1 MHQYLGYLIL
11 SLYIILN
18 NVSTVKKYY
27 YPVINKMVLAIC
39 KYIEKKTTQIKQ
51 IKMHKE
57 EKAPEKFTT
66 ELYAKI
72 QQKNLRMHQNKLSFN
87 YSVAVLNLNSD
98 LNVGAIYRSGCLLG
112 MNKYYIFGKKI
123 YYPKSQV
130 GLELVDIE
138 YVDIFPKLRNRYDKS
153 TLEEF
158 NQNMFIKFL
167 KDNNLTPI
175 VIEQG
180 GTHLF
185 NVNFKRLE
193 NMNQKYI
200 FIFGNEKFGVPK
212 KMIEIIKRFNNHLI
226 ISIPQWGCAHSYN
239 VSQAANI
246 IMWEYYKQNIS
257 GKMNEIF

>member
-1 MHQYLGYLIL
+1 MHQYIGYLIL
-11 SLYIILN
+11 SIYIILN
-18 NVSTVKKYY
+18 NVSTFKKYY

-39 KYIEKKTTQIKQ
+39 KYIEKKTVQIKQ

-57 EKAPEKFTT
+57 EKPPEKFTT

-72 QQKNLRMHQNKLSFN
+72 PLRNLKIHQNKLAFN
-87 YSVAVLNLNSD
+87 YSIAVLNLNSD

-138 YVDIFPKLRNRYDKS
+138 YINIFPKLRDRYDIS
-153 TLEEF
+153 TLEDF
-158 NQNMFIKFL
+158 NENMFIKFI
-167 KDNNLTPI
+167 KNNKLVPI

-185 NVNFKRLE
+185 NVDFKKFE
-193 NMNQKYI
+193 TTNQKYI

-212 KMIEIIKRFNNHLI
+212 KMIDIIKRFNNHLI

-246 IMWEYYKQNIS
+246 IMWEYYKQNINT
-257 GKMNEIF
+257 KMKQLF

>member
-1 MHQYLGYLIL
+1 MHQYIGYIL
-11 SLYIILN
+11 LTIYIILN
-18 NVSTVKKYY
+18 NVSTIKKYY
-27 YPVINKMVLAIC
+27 YPAINKLVLAIC
-39 KYIEKKTTQIKQ
+39 KYIEKKTIEIKQ

-57 EKAPEKFTT
+57 EKPPEKFTT

-72 QQKNLRMHQNKLSFN
+72 PMKNLKIHQNKLSFN
-87 YSVAVLNLNSD
+87 YSIAVLNLNSD

-138 YVDIFPKLRNRYDKS
+138 YIDIFPKLRDRYDRT
-153 TLEEF
+153 TLDNF
-158 NQNMFIKFL
+158 NQIMFIKFL

-175 VIEQG
+175 IIEQG
-180 GTHLF
+180 GSNLF

-193 NMNQKYI
+193 QSDRKYV

-212 KMIEIIKRFNNHLI
+212 KMIEIIKGFSNHLI

-246 IMWEYYKQNIS
+246 IMWEYFKQNTS
-257 GKMNEIF
+257 NKFNQLF